1 MVTLGLTIMRVG
13 DHWLWGRVINGKSLE
28 GFGQH
33 GNVSKLVIKDGAS
46 NVTSISSYPL
56 EHSDLSKKFL
66 GHNEP
71 FFL

>member
-1 MVTLGLTIMRVG
+1 MVTLGLTILQVG
-13 DHWLWGRVINGKSLE
+13 DHWLWGRVINGKSL
-28 GFGQH
+28 GRFGQH
-33 GNVSKLVIKDGAS
+33 GNVSKLVIKDRAS
-46 NVTSISSYPL
+46 NVTSISSHPL